1 MGTTTG
7 RWTGGPARGR
17 IAAVVTTLVLA
28 LLAASCTTSPSV
40 GPGTITLRTTLVAT
54 GFELAWSGEIPAGTT
69 ATVQV
74 RSLGPDHPTGWVSQ
88 QAGTATSATFT
99 DVDDGDTYQLKV
111 IAVAGDGTTAA
122 WSDITTATFV
132 RTTLPVVR
140 IETAGRAPVLS
151 TEDYVAGT
159 LSLDPGTTGFP
170 AVTGAAEVRVRGNST
185 ALPDKKPYKVKLQTK
200 ASLLGMPTEK
210 DWVLLANWFDR
221 SNLRTHTAFEL
232 GRSTGLAWTPRD
244 RFVEVV
250 VNGDYRGV
258 YLLTE
263 QVEVSAQRVGIT
275 EMDEADVSGEALTG
289 GYLLEVD
296 QRLEQ
301 NQEPGFRSAAGVP
314 IVVKDPDPA
323 APEQLDHVRS
333 LVADLEQRLYS
344 PGFADRTTGYRAVLD
359 TPSLVDWYLVEE
371 VMRNQEAWFS
381 STFMTKDRGGLLEM
395 GPLWDFDLSSG
406 SPTSVEQGTQ
416 GWKARIANPWSAR
429 LFEDPTLVA
438 EVEAR
443 WAQME
448 PAFRQVAAG
457 ISATGAA
464 LAPATASD
472 RARWG
477 DSTSPTADSPAF
489 LRSWLEQRIDWLDAQ
504 YG

>member
-1 MGTTTG
+1 MTG
-7 RWTGGPARGR
+7 ARAR
-17 IAAVVTTLVLA
+17 RRFAALAAPVVLA
-28 LLAASCTTSPSV
+28 IVAASCTVSPSV
-40 GPGTITLRTTLVAT
+40 GPGTIPLRTTLAAS
-54 GFELAWSGEIPAGTT
+54 GFDLAWSGDLPAGSTY
-69 ATVQV
+69 TVQG
-74 RSLGPDHPTGWVSQ
+74 RSLGPGRPTDWTSQ
-88 QAGTATSATFT
+88 PVGTATSATFT
-99 DVDDGDTYQLKV
+99 DVEDGDTYLLKV
-111 IAVAGDGTTAA
+111 IVVAEDGTTTA
-122 WSDITTATFV
+122 WSDIATATFV
-132 RTTLPVVR
+132 RPTLPVVR
-140 IETAGRAPVLS
+140 IETAGRAPILS
-151 TEDYVAGT
+151 KEQYVAGT
-159 LSLDPGTTGFP
+159 LALDPNGSGYP

-185 ALPDKKPYKVKLQTK
+185 ALPDKKPYKIKLGTK

-221 SNLRTHTAFEL
+221 SNLRTHAAFEL
-232 GRSTGLAWTPRD
+232 GRSTDLAWSPRD

-275 EMDEADVSGEALTG
+275 EMGDADVSGEALTG

-314 IVVKDPDPA
+314 IVVKDPEPA
-323 APEQLDHVRS
+323 APEQMDYVRA

-344 PGFADRTTGYRAVLD
+344 PDFADPATGYRAVLD
-359 TPSLVDWYLVEE
+359 TSSLIDWYLVEE
-371 VMRNQEAWFS
+371 TMRNQEAWFS
-381 STFMTKDRGGLLEM
+381 STFMTKDRGGRLQM

-406 SPTSVEQGTQ
+406 SPTSVEQGTE
-416 GWKARIANPWSAR
+416 GWRARIANPWSAR

-438 EVEAR
+438 EVRAR
-443 WAQME
+443 WAQLE
-448 PAFRQVAAG
+448 PAFRQVAA
-457 ISATGAA
+457 SLSTTGAA
-464 LAPATASD
+464 IAPATASD

-477 DSTSPTADSPAF
+477 DSIAPAADSPAF